1 MKGSQK
7 RWQSNSTDSVIG
19 MLMGFD
25 EPPPQR
31 LVPDKSRVLSESYLH
46 KVASISL
53 RPGSSVPIGRSCR
66 TDNDLVDGVKGVSR
80 VRKVLDKCVN
90 SSSRNARSSVRSSEP
105 EHYAGRCVLRRHQ
118 KLEHDFVSNSLNFA
132 LDMKDKPL
140 PFSSNVSG
148 FKHSRPEY
156 RELGKSLIPEIG
168 KSHHEFSWKELVVK
182 GNVSGHSC
190 VACTRSMRRISPP
203 ERHRSKFEDV
213 LKAECTGYGH
223 DPHLDQSSF
232 ANKSRKKYFDRGKAV
247 KKVDR
252 FGVSEMPR
260 NLDIRLCTNDSS
272 SSISNLAAQYIHDS
286 SYDSEEAVNAEDFTR
301 INGDPLLKSY
311 PGILLEEG
319 VHSSN
324 VEEIISRETS
334 LNELS
339 EEESAYSKCS
349 GIGPLE
355 NLKRTSQHSPNSV
368 LESHDIN
375 NPPPFECFDSI
386 GLMLQLQAL
395 NFELEEALSEG
406 SAILVS
412 GDEDIEELFGDL
424 SHDGRKIK
432 RWLGD
437 EESRNFSYLVDVL
450 DEAGL
455 YDTNSFMDFNKW
467 ASLECPISPLG
478 FDALEKKYGKQASW
492 QKSERLLLFDRI
504 NSGLLGIYYPFINFH
519 DGAISFRKKLCSSFR
534 RDEVVEELWTMLIS
548 QENGK
553 SKDLSEKALDN
564 WWEFKEGVNI
574 ICGELEASLFDELVM
589 ELASL

>member
-53 RPGSSVPIGRSCR
+53 RPGSLVPIGRSCR

-90 SSSRNARSSVRSSEP
+90 SSSSNARSSVRSSEP
-105 EHYAGRCVLRRHQ
+105 EHYAGRRVLRRHQ
-118 KLEHDFVSNSLNFA
+118 KLEHDFASNSLNFA

-140 PFSSNVSG
+140 HFSSNVSG
-148 FKHSRPEY
+148 YKHSRPEY
-156 RELGKSLIPEIG
+156 RELG

-213 LKAECTGYGH
+213 LKAECKGYGH

-232 ANKSRKKYFDRGKAV
+232 DRRKAV

-252 FGVSEMPR
+252 FGVSEKPR
-260 NLDIRLCTNDSS
+260 NLDIRLCTNGSS
-272 SSISNLAAQYIHDS
+272 SSISNLAAQYIPDS
-286 SYDSEEAVNAEDFTR
+286 SYDSEEAVDAEDFTR
-301 INGDPLLKSY
+301 INGDPLLQSY

-324 VEEIISRETS
+324 VEEIISREAS

-355 NLKRTSQHSPNSV
+355 NLKRISQHSPNSV
-368 LESHDIN
+368 LESHDTN

-386 GLMLQLQAL
+386 GITELYTCIKVKIIPEIILYLQLQAL
-395 NFELEEALSEG
+395 NFELEEAHSEG

-467 ASLECPISPLG
+467 ASLECPITPSGVRCTREEIRKTGIL
-478 FDALEKKYGKQASW
+478 AKVRKAAS
-492 QKSERLLLFDRI
+492 I
-504 NSGLLGIYYPFINFH
+504 
-519 DGAISFRKKLCSSFR
+519 
-534 RDEVVEELWTMLIS
+534 
-548 QENGK
+548 
-553 SKDLSEKALDN
+553 
-564 WWEFKEGVNI
+564 
-574 ICGELEASLFDELVM
+574 
-589 ELASL
+589 